1 MIEIRKETIFQ
12 KLKTEILPLTQD
24 QFTDYIH
31 EIILRS
37 TEGSDQS
44 VAIRILSECFNDEIE
59 IQQLINKSFC
69 NTWYNQAVETYK
81 KLSKDKQDIFK
92 QSIHKKFESKE
103 MEVKEPGYDKD
114 AFILVEKQISINEIK
129 IPNKFKEALPSGYKI
144 AKIYDYHKKH
154 GKFPA
159 KVVLDSNN
167 SLLSGYPVLLV
178 CKMIDISDI
187 LCYNMLRKSL

>member
-1 MIEIRKETIFQ
+1 
-12 KLKTEILPLTQD
+12 
-24 QFTDYIH
+24 
-31 EIILRS
+31 
-37 TEGSDQS
+37 
-44 VAIRILSECFNDEIE
+44 
-59 IQQLINKSFC
+59 
-69 NTWYNQAVETYK
+69 
-81 KLSKDKQDIFK
+81 
-92 QSIHKKFESKE
+92 
-103 MEVKEPGYDKD
+103 MEAKEPGYDKD
-114 AFILVEKQISINEIK
+114 AYILVEKQIRIDEIK

-154 GKFPA
+154 GKFPT